1 MANEFVARRGIT
13 SLGGITLPYTGVS
26 STYTINTNN
35 YFINCTSGTFTVTL
49 PTAVGITGQ
58 TFIIKNSGAGTITV
72 ATTGGQ
78 SIDGTTTKTLTQ
90 YGSITVQ
97 SNGSNWSAGASIKT
111 INNQSLVGTGNVTIA
126 TPRSRIVGQAGGFQS
141 PIYTYQINFGAIAFS
156 TVIDIDIQCTTYSN
170 VSGVSIKLYAST
182 DESDTNGAIQL
193 ATYSVPTGGGAPQ
206 SGRFIRRFRGWNYT
220 YDSEGETFGGNYIET
235 LDPNLSS
242 LNDFSPSGYLSYQI
256 IGLAN
261 TGTNYNYLIAKII
274 NPGFGANF
282 ASWVVE
288 YGD

>member
-35 YFINCTSGTFTVTL
+35 YFIDCTSGTFNVTL
-49 PTAVGITGQ
+49 PTAVGIAGQ
-58 TFIIKNSGAGTITV
+58 TFIIKNSGTGTITV
-72 ATTGGQ
+72 TTTGTQ
-78 SIDGTTTKTLTQ
+78 SIDGTTRIELTQ

-97 SNGSNWSAGASIKT
+97 SGGSNWSAGALIKT
-111 INNQSLVGTGNVTIA
+111 INDQPLVGFGNVTIA
-126 TPRSRIVGQAGGFQS
+126 TPRSRIVGQAGGSGS
-141 PIYTYQINFGAIAFS
+141 PQYVNQINFGGIAFS
-156 TVIDIDIQCTTYSN
+156 SVIDIDIQCTTYTN
-170 VSGVSIKLYAST
+170 FSGVSINLYAST
-182 DESDTNGAIQL
+182 DENDTNEAIQL
-193 ATYSVPTGGGAPQ
+193 ATYSVPIGSGAPQ

-220 YDSEGETFGGNYIET
+220 YQSEGETFGGNYIET

-242 LNDFSPSGYLSYQI
+242 LNDFTPAGYLNYQL
-256 IGLAN
+256 IGDAN
-261 TGTNYNYLIAKII
+261 TRTNYSYLIAKII
-274 NPGFGANF
+274 NAGSGTNF